1 MSLTAVESSSAV
13 LAARC
18 RVHLAAVNV
27 STDTRSRCSA
37 KCKSST
43 LSQLSENSCRKSQN
57 YYKVHI
63 RENYIAHNDE
73 TEPSRIAEIVDKAYK
88 DADWIAQKVHTKTSS
103 FQIHKLGQH
112 RIS

>member
-1 MSLTAVESSSAV
+1 MPGASDCYQCLDYYPQQVFSK
-13 LAARC
+13 C
-18 RVHLAAVNV
+18 RSFA
-27 STDTRSRCSA
+27 
-37 KCKSST
+37 
-43 LSQLSENSCRKSQN
+43 LSQLSELLCRKSQD

-88 DADWIAQKVHTKTSS
+88 DADWIAQKVHTKTTS
-103 FQIHKLGQH
+103 FHLYVLAQH